1 MWSESTV
8 IPILLA
14 QIALAVYYLALPV
27 LRKVVDQAIRLS
39 SWTILAFTK
48 TPLEASEQFTK
59 TSAYRG
65 KWRDAAYTRSE
76 ADTRAE
82 PTIPTRPRNPLRA
95 QHLSVL
101 GLRDPAHLMEVKHA
115 YRTMAKTFHPDRY
128 ASPAHSSDER
138 REAAERMREVNQAYD
153 WLCANV

>member
-1 MWSESTV
+1 MWSESTL

-27 LRKVVDQAIRLS
+27 LRKGGEHAISLL
-39 SWTILAFTK
+39 SWTILNFSK
-48 TPLEASEQFTK
+48 TPLETSEQSSK

-65 KWRDAAYTRSE
+65 NWRDAAYTRDE
-76 ADTRAE
+76 PRAQAE
-82 PTIPTRPRNPLRA
+82 TALPIRPRNPLRA

-128 ASPAHSSDER
+128 ASPAHSTDER
-138 REAAERMREVNQAYD
+138 RAAAERMREVNQAYD

>member
-1 MWSESTV
+1 MWSESTL

-14 QIALAVYYLALPV
+14 QVALAVYYLALPV
-27 LRKVVDQAIRLS
+27 LRRVVGGAATLIKRVGVSYAKAPMSAAEQS
-39 SWTILAFTK
+39 S
-48 TPLEASEQFTK
+48 K

-65 KWRDAAYTRSE
+65 AWRDAAHARGGAQAQT
-76 ADTRAE
+76 E
-82 PTIPTRPRNPLRA
+82 PTPPVRPRHPLRA

-128 ASPAHSSDER
+128 ASPAHSTDER
-138 REAAERMREVNQAYD
+138 RAAADRMREVNQAYD